1 MNQILTVSGLNF
13 YIKSQLESDTRLK
26 DIYIKGE
33 IFSFH
38 RHFKSG
44 HLYFSLKDEK
54 STIKVVM
61 FSSAANNLA
70 FSPGDGMKVLIRGS
84 VSVYERDGVYQL
96 YAKDMMPD
104 GIGAKQLALQ
114 QLKEKLAGEGLFDL
128 SRKRPIAQYP
138 VNIAVITSKS
148 GAAIRDIV
156 SVCTRRYPAAQLYLF
171 AVSVQGEQAKPSILW
186 AFNKIN
192 SGEIAFDTCIL
203 TRGGGAQEDL
213 WIFNDEEIVR
223 AVSSCRVP
231 VISAIGHEIDTTL
244 CDYAADR
251 SVPTPSAA
259 AEVATP
265 DIEELTAAL
274 DMYLRRATNI
284 HNSILTR
291 HDLWLQN
298 IRTKVALNGP
308 ERKIE
313 AMENRLSAAS
323 IAADSAF
330 DRRFDLLQ
338 GALDKLTTRLK
349 GSDPLQILSKGYAKV
364 TSDSKA
370 ITHISQ
376 LHQNQM
382 IKVNVMDGSALCN
395 VLEISEDKHEI

>member
-54 STIKVVM
+54 STVKVVM
-61 FSSAANNLA
+61 FASSANNLA
-70 FSPGDGMKVLIRGS
+70 FAPQDGMKVLIRGT

-128 SRKRPIAQYP
+128 SRKRPIPEYP

-148 GAAIRDIV
+148 GAAVQDIA

-171 AVSVQGEQAKPSILW
+171 AVSVQGDMAKPLILW
-186 AFNKIN
+186 AFDKIN
-192 SGEIAFDTCIL
+192 SGEIKFDTCIL
-203 TRGGGAQEDL
+203 TRGGGSQEDL
-213 WIFNDEEIVR
+213 WIFNDEDIVR
-223 AVSSCRVP
+223 AVAGCNVP

-244 CDYAADR
+244 CDFAADK
-251 SVPTPSAA
+251 SAPTPSAA
-259 AEVATP
+259 AEMATP
-265 DIEELTAAL
+265 DMNEIIAAL
-274 DMYLRRATNI
+274 GVYLKRAANV
-284 HNSILTR
+284 HNSTLTKYG
-291 HDLWLQN
+291 LWLQN
-298 IRTKVALNGP
+298 MKTKAALNGP
-308 ERKIE
+308 DRKIT
-313 AMENRLSAAS
+313 AMENRLSAAA
-323 IAADSAF
+323 IAADNAF
-330 DRRFDLLQ
+330 DKRFEMLRSS
-338 GALDKLTTRLK
+338 LDKLTARLK
-349 GSDPLQILSKGYAKV
+349 GADPLQILAKGYAKV
-364 TSDSKA
+364 TSGDKA
-370 ITHISQ
+370 VTHISQ
-376 LHQNQM
+376 LNPDQL
-382 IKVNVMDGSALCN
+382 IKVNVLDGSAICR
-395 VLEISEDKHEI
+395 VLETSEDDHEI

>member
-128 SRKRPIAQYP
+128 SRKRPITQYP

-186 AFNKIN
+186 AFNKVN

-223 AVSSCRVP
+223 AVSSCKVP

-251 SVPTPSAA
+251 SAPTPSAA

-284 HNSILTR
+284 HNGVLTR
-291 HDLWLQN
+291 YDLWLQN
-298 IRTKVALNGP
+298 TRTKVALNGP
-308 ERKIE
+308 GRKIE

-338 GALDKLTTRLK
+338 AALDKLTTRLK
-349 GSDPLQILSKGYAKV
+349 G
-364 TSDSKA
+364 
-370 ITHISQ
+370 
-376 LHQNQM
+376 
-382 IKVNVMDGSALCN
+382 
-395 VLEISEDKHEI
+395 

>member
-156 SVCTRRYPAAQLYLF
+156 SVCARRYPAAQLYLF

-192 SGEIAFDTCIL
+192 TGEIAFDTCIL

-223 AVSSCRVP
+223 AVSSCKVP

-251 SVPTPSAA
+251 SAPTPSAA

-265 DIEELTAAL
+265 DMEEIASAL
-274 DMYLRRATNI
+274 DMYLRRVSNI
-284 HNSILTR
+284 HNGVLTR
-291 HDLWLQN
+291 YDLWLQN
-298 IRTKVALNGP
+298 TRTKVALNGP
-308 ERKIE
+308 GRKIE

-338 GALDKLTTRLK
+338 AALDKLTTRLK

>member
-70 FSPGDGMKVLIRGS
+70 FSPCDGMKVLIRGS

-128 SRKRPIAQYP
+128 SRKRPITQYP

-251 SVPTPSAA
+251 SAPTPSAA
-259 AEVATP
+259 AEMATP
-265 DIEELTAAL
+265 DMEELATAL

-284 HNSILTR
+284 HNGVLTR

-338 GALDKLTTRLK
+338 AALDKLTTRLK

>member
-1 MNQILTVSGLNF
+1 MNQVLTVSGLNF

-61 FSSAANNLA
+61 FASAANNLD

-186 AFNKIN
+186 AFNKVN

-223 AVSSCRVP
+223 AVSSCKVP

-251 SVPTPSAA
+251 SAPTPSAA
-259 AEVATP
+259 AEMATP
-265 DIEELTAAL
+265 DMEEITSAL
-274 DMYLRRATNI
+274 DMYLRRVSNI
-284 HNSILTR
+284 HNGVLTR
-291 HDLWLQN
+291 YDLWLQN
-298 IRTKVALNGP
+298 TRTKVALNGP

-338 GALDKLTTRLK
+338 TALDKLTTRLK

-364 TSDSKA
+364 TGDNKA